1 MGISVLSFDRL
12 KIHSA
17 MLAQRADDIL
27 GELVALVDVAANLA
41 DKAFL
46 AFGLGLRLDVLL
58 IVVVG
63 HGLPVADDA
72 GFGHAADEH
81 AVGTQIHI
89 LLHL

>member
-1 MGISVLSFDRL
+1 
-12 KIHSA
+12 

-72 GFGHAADEH
+72 ASVTLQMNMPWVPRSTYCSTFRDINAL
-81 AVGTQIHI
+81 IY
-89 LLHL
+89 